1 MRSGARKSQRT
12 RPRSAVRG
20 ISKSETWDSQLSDE
34 KFRIRSLEFHYLVG
48 ANVLLQIV
56 ARNASQRH
64 APQLRLLPPPPMTF
78 RIGIISD
85 THGLLRP
92 EAERRLAGVDHIIHG
107 GDIGRPEIIDALRR
121 IAPVTAIRGN
131 VDIDDWAV
139 AYPETEV
146 VRLAGKAIYVLHDLK
161 TLQIDPIARG
171 IDVVVSGHSH
181 VPKIDTAD
189 GVLYLNPGSAGRRRF
204 GLPITLATI
213 DVTPDNLRPEIH
225 DLDDV

>member
-1 MRSGARKSQRT
+1 MTDAYQR
-12 RPRSAVRG
+12 P
-20 ISKSETWDSQLSDE
+20 
-34 KFRIRSLEFHYLVG
+34 
-48 ANVLLQIV
+48 
-56 ARNASQRH
+56 
-64 APQLRLLPPPPMTF
+64 LRPMTF

-85 THGLLRP
+85 RHGLLRP

-107 GDIGRPEIIDALRR
+107 GDIGGPEIIDTLRR

-131 VDIDDWAV
+131 VDIDDWAF

-171 IDVVVSGHSH
+171 INVVSGHSH
-181 VPKIDTAD
+181 MPKIDTAD
-189 GVLYLNPGSAGRRRF
+189 GVLYLNPGSAGRRRL

-213 DVTPDNLRPEIH
+213 DVMPDNLRPEIH
-225 DLDDV
+225 DLGGV

>member
-1 MRSGARKSQRT
+1 
-12 RPRSAVRG
+12 VRG

-131 VDIDDWAV
+131 VDIDDWAA

-146 VRLAGKAIYVLHDLK
+146 VRLAGKTIYVLHDLK

-204 GLPITLATI
+204 RLPITIATI

-225 DLDDV
+225 VLGDV